1 MTEIETPTQPESA
14 PVISYLRNGRH
25 LRASGAVIEIDNNRR
40 MTKVK
45 PVRADWG
52 IVWLTEEEIAKG
64 KDKPATTP
72 RKTPRVPREKKP
84 RQPKPAPKPAW
95 QQHVEA
101 VRMMEIDNAPD
112 GWPAVRMQTL
122 SSMADEI
129 ERLAAQLSQFLP
141 IQTTNASSSATGGAQ
156 PASLP

>member
-1 MTEIETPTQPESA
+1 
-14 PVISYLRNGRH
+14 
-25 LRASGAVIEIDNNRR
+25 
-40 MTKVK
+40 
-45 PVRADWG
+45 
-52 IVWLTEEEIAKG
+52 
-64 KDKPATTP
+64 
-72 RKTPRVPREKKP
+72 
-84 RQPKPAPKPAW
+84 
-95 QQHVEA
+95 